1 MRILFDH
8 GYWALRLIENLR
20 ADAPEQRCM
29 KCIES
34 AAADDDQVTSPL
46 FGKVEDRLRRTA
58 GAVMR
63 FIEDCLRDKP
73 LRPFEDLLGFGPDGT
88 CHAFRQP
95 RYFIRIRTAIKIRY
109 MQDVDRST
117 CRICQ
122 NGGKTHG
129 LVGSTRSV
137 NRNQNTSQPFHTMNP
152 SRSISLSWCIIRE
165 HMGKFL

>member
-8 GYWALRLIENLR
+8 GYWALRLIEDLR

-34 AAADDDQVTSPL
+34 AAADDDQVTMPL

-58 GAVMR
+58 SGISR
-63 FIEDCLRDKP
+63 FAPSRIFSASGPMGPATHSGSHDTSSASV
-73 LRPFEDLLGFGPDGT
+73 LLSKYDT
-88 CHAFRQP
+88 CRMSTEAPVASARMAAK
-95 RYFIRIRTAIKIRY
+95 RTAWSEAP
-109 MQDVDRST
+109 DPST
-117 CRICQ
+117 
-122 NGGKTHG
+122 GTD
-129 LVGSTRSV
+129 
-137 NRNQNTSQPFHTMNP
+137 RNQDTSQPFHTMNP